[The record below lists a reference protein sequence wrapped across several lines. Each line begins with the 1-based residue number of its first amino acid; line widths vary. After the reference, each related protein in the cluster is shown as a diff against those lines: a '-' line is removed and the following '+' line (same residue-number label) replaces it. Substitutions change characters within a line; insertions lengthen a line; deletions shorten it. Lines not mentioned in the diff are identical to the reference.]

1 MLPCCRAAALPRCR
15 AAVLPCC
22 RAAALP
28 RCRAAVLPCC
38 RAAALLRCRA
48 AAQAY
53 RQTTLWTCC
62 CPGIQ
67 ADTALDVLLPRHPG
81 RHRAGRPRIAL
92 NLPHEFTRVRC
103 DVSGSCLSKLFL
115 RADHTLQRWPGR
127 RSDRRRP
134 VPAACSCS
142 EKKHAKSVFA
152 GLKKEIPKT
161 ECPRQSVLWTGCF
174 STVFK
179 NDTLSAD
186 VRFLGS
192 ASLPTP
198 L

>member
-1 MLPCCRAAALPRCR
+1 M
-15 AAVLPCC
+15 LPCC

-103 DVSGSCLSKLFL
+103 DVSGVCL
-115 RADHTLQRWPGR
+115 A
-127 RSDRRRP
+127 
-134 VPAACSCS
+134 AACQSCS
-142 EKKHAKSVFA
+142 CAPITRCNA
-152 GLKKEIPKT
+152 GLGAVATDDAPCPPHSAVLKKNTPRAFSRVSKKKYPRQRVSKT
-161 ECPRQSVLWTGCF
+161 ECPVDRLFFHG
-174 STVFK
+174 
-179 NDTLSAD
+179 L
-186 VRFLGS
+186 
-192 ASLPTP
+192 
-198 L
+198 